1 MSDPNLILSRLATPS
16 SQFLLHDC
24 RIPAISAPILNFGYD
39 LPPHRSSNGTLVPTN
54 MGRYPRGDQMDTV
67 IAFPDHAEG
76 VKLWDL
82 RQLKSEIVKKQD
94 LGGLGRSKVVQCSFR
109 GREELCLM
117 ELSHF
122 TRLSLK
128 G

>member
-1 MSDPNLILSRLATPS
+1 
-16 SQFLLHDC
+16 
-24 RIPAISAPILNFGYD
+24 
-39 LPPHRSSNGTLVPTN
+39 
-54 MGRYPRGDQMDTV
+54 MDTV

-117 ELSHF
+117 ELGHF